1 MAIFDLL
8 ILCIKKIYLLK
19 SYIGM
24 VADAFA
30 KKLYFPILVAMLAYQ
45 LAVTPTL
52 TRYYTIYVSP
62 VIERLGQNPG
72 KYDV

>member
-1 MAIFDLL
+1 MVIFDLL

-30 KKLYFPILVAMLAYQ
+30 KKLYFPIGGSSE
-45 LAVTPTL
+45 
-52 TRYYTIYVSP
+52 YYFPLY
-62 VIERLGQNPG
+62 
-72 KYDV
+72 YM